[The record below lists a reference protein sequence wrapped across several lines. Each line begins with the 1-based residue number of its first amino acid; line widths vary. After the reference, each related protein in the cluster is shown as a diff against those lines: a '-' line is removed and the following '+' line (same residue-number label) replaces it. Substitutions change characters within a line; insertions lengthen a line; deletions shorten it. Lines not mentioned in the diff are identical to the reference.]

1 MIVIKNLRAEVLGEP
16 IFEKVNLVIHTGERV
31 GMLGSRASDVTTF
44 LRILAGEEDMDAG
57 TVSTEGERVLYVS
70 SEMIQSTES
79 MAKLHHSRPT
89 MLLLDVVDADAKG
102 TEVIK
107 QFMGSYRGGIIIA
120 TNDTQLMLAAKVTRV
135 IEIHASTQAISSYT
149 GNYTEYLVEREK
161 NLARM
166 NEAYDK
172 QQKEKRRLEEW
183 LAKKRLE
190 TMTDRSP
197 EKGATIRTKAKYL
210 QREILDKEIQKPD

>member
-16 IFEKVNLVIHTGERV
+16 IFEKVNLVIHTGERI
-31 GMLGSRASDVTTF
+31 GILGTRGSDVTTF
-44 LRILAGEEDMDAG
+44 LRVIAGEEEMDAG
-57 TVSTEGERVLYVS
+57 TVSSEGERVLYVS
-70 SEMIQSTES
+70 SEMIQGAES
-79 MAKLHHSRPT
+79 LATLHHSRPT
-89 MLLLDVVDADAKG
+89 MLLLDVVETGPKG
-102 TEVIK
+102 TEVIQ
-107 QFMGSYRGGIIIA
+107 QFIQSYRGGIVIA
-120 TNDTQLMLAAKVTRV
+120 SNDTNLMLAAKVTRV

-149 GNYTEYLVEREK
+149 GSYTEYLVEREK

-166 NEAYDK
+166 NEAYDR